1 MTAGRI
7 SSIPLESVHTMAL
20 SEQPRILLV
29 EDHRDTAFVVRF
41 VLEQQ
46 GYEVVCAHTC
56 GDACASA
63 DGERLDLLICDIG
76 LPDGN
81 GIDLLRKLSLDHS
94 LPAIAV
100 SGYGTPD
107 DIRRSL
113 EAGFIAHLTKPF
125 GMKSLIETVER
136 ALS

>member
-1 MTAGRI
+1 
-7 SSIPLESVHTMAL
+7 MA
-20 SEQPRILLV
+20 STDHPRILLV
-29 EDHRDTAFVVRF
+29 EDHHDTAFVVRL

-46 GYEVVCAHTC
+46 GYEVVCAHSC
-56 GDACASA
+56 GDAHASA
-63 DGERLDLLICDIG
+63 EGARLDLLICDIG

-81 GIDLLRKLSLDHS
+81 GVDLLQALTLERS

-113 EAGFIAHLTKPF
+113 DAGFVAHLTKPF
-125 GMKSLIETVER
+125 GMRSLIEAVER
-136 ALS
+136 ALA